1 MNAMA
6 VVVTLLAPL
15 LMAEWLISI
24 ERRRL
29 VQFPLV
35 GRLQLN
41 VMCAVL
47 TVWLLFAWM
56 IALVLLLTALVTT
69 TLKKKG

>member
-1 MNAMA
+1 MNATGLD
-6 VVVTLLAPL
+6 TLLAPV
-15 LMAEWLISI
+15 LMTEWLISI

-29 VQFPLV
+29 IQFPRV
-35 GRLQLN
+35 GRLELN

-56 IALVLLLTALVTT
+56 IALVLLLTAMVTT